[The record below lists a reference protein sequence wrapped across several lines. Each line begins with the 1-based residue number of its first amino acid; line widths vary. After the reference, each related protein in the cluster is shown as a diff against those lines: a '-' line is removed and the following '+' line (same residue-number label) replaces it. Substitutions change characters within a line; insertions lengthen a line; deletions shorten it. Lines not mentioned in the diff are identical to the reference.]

1 MDGWDGDPHEVR
13 GNQCGRSGREGGG
26 GLLAALKEDAL
37 VFVECLLPPYGF
49 TRPFSSTA
57 ASYFY

>member
-26 GLLAALKEDAL
+26 GGLLAALKEDAL
-37 VFVECLLPPYGF
+37 VFVECLLVV
-49 TRPFSSTA
+49 TRRNACTSN
-57 ASYFY
+57 